1 MIALKFPG
9 SSTVGLWMGSCV
21 IDRLRGM
28 NGMKLQG
35 WITVPALVLTD
46 YVIREGFLISLQLGV
61 FIRRRLITPRSE
73 G

>member
-1 MIALKFPG
+1 MIALKFPC
-9 SSTVGLWMGSCV
+9 SSTVDFWMGSCV

-35 WITVPALVLTD
+35 WISVPALVLTD
-46 YVIREGFLISLQLGV
+46 YVIREGLLISLKLGV